1 MSTYLVTGGTG
12 FLGQHLVR
20 ALLDAGHQVRV
31 LARSSDRALERAG
44 ATFVRGSILSV
55 RQVEQALDGV
65 DGVFHL
71 AGKVE
76 RDPQRAHRLFTLHV
90 TGTRNILEA
99 VAAMEKPVRVV
110 YASTSGTVGVTT
122 DGRTIPDDEAPL
134 ATDIVKDWPY
144 YLSKVY
150 AEKAV
155 DSLVA
160 RKKLDVVT
168 LRPTLLLG
176 PGDSRLS
183 STGDVQKFL
192 DKKIPVVPS
201 GGVSF
206 VDVRDAAA
214 AFVAAME
221 SGVAGG
227 KYLLGSANLT
237 FEAFFE
243 RLETI
248 SGIPGPR
255 VSVPDRAAVT
265 GARFLDA
272 VSRFVG
278 REPSV
283 DPVSVEMAQ
292 HYWYI
297 DWSAAQRDLGFSPRD
312 PGQTLYDTVQWLRSH
327 RPQRHTE
334 SEAPAVA
341 SSPFAPDQPW
351 EDRDLRHAAFV
362 ADAEA
367 EPAAHTS
374 TSAIPHPGQSKLS
387 YDTYGDGAGLES
399 LVGGALKGAMGSL
412 FGKAEPAAAPAPRR
426 SAPPEVAPAQSQN
439 RSDLDD
445 LLAGA
450 SPDELD
456 TVLRLVR
463 RMKSS

>member
-20 ALLDAGHQVRV
+20 ALLDAGHDVRV

-44 ATFVRGSILSV
+44 ATFQRGSILSA
-55 RQVEQALDGV
+55 RQLEQAVDGV

-76 RDPQRAHRLFTLHV
+76 RDPKRAHRLFTLHV
-90 TGTRNILEA
+90 TGTRNLLET
-99 VAAMEKPVRVV
+99 VAATENKPRIV
-110 YASTSGTVGVTT
+110 YASTSGTVGVTA
-122 DGRTIPDDEAPL
+122 DGRTIPDDEAAL
-134 ATDIVKDWPY
+134 ATDLVKDWPY

-155 DSLVA
+155 DSIAA
-160 RKKLDVVT
+160 RKGLDVVT
-168 LRPTLLLG
+168 MRPTLLLG
-176 PGDSRLS
+176 PGDNRLS

-206 VDVRDAAA
+206 VDVRDTAQ
-214 AFVAAME
+214 AFIAAM
-221 SGVAGG
+221 SKGRSGG

-265 GARFLDA
+265 GARLLDA

-278 REPSV
+278 REPDL
-283 DPVSVEMAQ
+283 DPISVEMAQ

-297 DWSAAQRDLGFSPRD
+297 DWSAAMRELDFQPRD
-312 PGQTLYDTVQWLRSH
+312 PGQTLYDTVQWLRSN
-327 RPQRHTE
+327 RPQAHVEET
-334 SEAPAVA
+334 V
-341 SSPFAPDQPW
+341 SSSHPFAPDQAW
-351 EDRDLRHAAFV
+351 EERDLRHAAF
-362 ADAEA
+362 
-367 EPAAHTS
+367 TS
-374 TSAIPHPGQSKLS
+374 PDVESTGSAAIPHPGQSKLS
-387 YDTYGDGAGLES
+387 YETYGDGAGLES
-399 LVGGALKGAMGSL
+399 LVGGAIKGAMGSL
-412 FGKAEPAAAPAPRR
+412 FGTKEEAPAPP
-426 SAPPEVAPAQSQN
+426 APRPAPTPPPASVAAAGKSKE
-439 RSDLDD
+439 RGELDA
-445 LLAGA
+445 LLASA
-450 SPDELD
+450 SPDELE

-463 RMKSS
+463 RMKS